1 MKKELTDLFK
11 NPEISEAQNFTSI
24 KITLASPEKLNLG
37 HMVKL
42 KNLKQ

>member
-1 MKKELTDLFK
+1 MSKELTDLFK
-11 NPEISEAQNFTSI
+11 GSEISEAQNFNSI

-37 HMVKL
+37 HMVRL